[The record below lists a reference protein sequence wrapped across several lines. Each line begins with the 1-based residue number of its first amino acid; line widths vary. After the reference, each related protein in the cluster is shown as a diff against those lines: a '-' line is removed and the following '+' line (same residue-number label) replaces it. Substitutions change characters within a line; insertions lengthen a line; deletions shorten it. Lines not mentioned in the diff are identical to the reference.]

1 VWILTEKELKKLNRY
16 QLLELLVIQSEQ
28 IKDMQHQIEEMQ
40 KLLDSRDIQMSVVGS
55 IAEASLQLGGVF
67 TAAQKSADIYLAAV
81 QERLSEIEASAMEE
95 AERIIQ
101 QAQLQADKILA
112 DAEKWREINDIMM
125 MCQYGADDK

>member
-1 VWILTEKELKKLNRY
+1 MTEKDMKKLNRY

-28 IKDMQHQIEEMQ
+28 VKDMQHQIEEMQ

-81 QERLSEIEASAMEE
+81 QERLSEIEADAMRE

-101 QAQLQADKILA
+101 EAQEQADKILA
-112 DAEKWREINDIMM
+112 DAEKWREINDIMLL
-125 MCQYGADDK
+125 CQYGADDK

>member
-1 VWILTEKELKKLNRY
+1 MTEKDMKKLNRY

-28 IKDMQHQIEEMQ
+28 VKDMQHQIEEMQ

-81 QERLSEIEASAMEE
+81 QERLSEIEAEAMRE

-101 QAQLQADKILA
+101 EAQEQADKILA
-112 DAEKWREINDIMM
+112 DAEKWREINDIMLL
-125 MCQYGADDK
+125 CQYGADDK

>member
-1 VWILTEKELKKLNRY
+1 MTEKDMKKLNRY

-81 QERLSEIEASAMEE
+81 QERLSEIETSAMEE

-125 MCQYGADDK
+125 MCQYGAEDK